1 MIIDEGYDI
10 DLSGNEPGF
19 TLPTNIGELSDD
31 VRNLDLSWCSLHGE
45 LPLAIGKLKAGGC
58 NVDLSG
64 NKPEGFVLSSDVSS
78 VLDATELDFS
88 SCYLEGA
95 SLILSYF

>member
-1 MIIDEGYDI
+1 MTEQIIKAPPEQKFAQQLAT
-10 DLSGNEPGF
+10 LSQQ
-19 TLPTNIGELSDD
+19 D
-31 VRNLDLSWCSLHGE
+31 
-45 LPLAIGKLKAGGC
+45 
-58 NVDLSG
+58 SG